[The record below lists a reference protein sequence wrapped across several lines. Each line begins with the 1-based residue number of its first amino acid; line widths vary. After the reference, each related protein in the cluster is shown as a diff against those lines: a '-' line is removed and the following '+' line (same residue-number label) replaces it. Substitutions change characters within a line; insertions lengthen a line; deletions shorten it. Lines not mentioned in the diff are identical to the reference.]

1 MAMHSVHLSRP
12 REGVSTPREGVSR
25 PREGVSYTLSHT
37 IHLIHL
43 TCNVKIHMCPS
54 LWTYGLDV
62 WAPFVKADTCKATR
76 LDVSAPF
83 VVCLFGCL
91 PASLTVSDARACD
104 RKEAP
109 TGWAWTRWKRL
120 WRSDKATYPFPSSSC
135 RCPPC
140 IAVPQDRVVDALLMW
155 SSLSQCLKI
164 CHMPQDMACEPG
176 RAVSTQRTTS
186 CWCSALD
193 VVCRHRRSTE
203 AFPCLYI
210 SSCAAPAHCDTLP
223 YTSYR
228 MMPSLFPT
236 STDYRITSKYIGEAE
251 R

>member
-1 MAMHSVHLSRP
+1 MRMAMHSVHLSRP

-155 SSLSQCLKI
+155 SSLSQCGMLMCIEGCSCGLVHRNASRYATCLKI
-164 CHMPQDMACEPG
+164 WLASLV
-176 RAVSTQRTTS
+176 A
-186 CWCSALD
+186 
-193 VVCRHRRSTE
+193 
-203 AFPCLYI
+203 
-210 SSCAAPAHCDTLP
+210 
-223 YTSYR
+223 
-228 MMPSLFPT
+228 LFPH
-236 STDYRITSKYIGEAE
+236 SEQRVVGAVPLMLCAVIDGALKRFRVYIYLAARHLRIAIPCHIPHTE
-251 R
+251 